1 MKCEGVVFRF
11 YSIAKIKCFSLFD
24 EFVSPVFLFY
34 SQAIFKLIPK
44 DELSALPDDENTAE
58 KRADKPWSF
67 FDKGENGEILWFK
80 WRLKSKNK
88 YKNQLLTLWANY
100 QCAPL
105 PSPWDPYEV
114 FLLSITSFQKPALNS
129 EPSLSLSSLQNEWQK
144 ESLSRECWTMRK
156 LYV

>member
-1 MKCEGVVFRF
+1 MKCEGVFFRF
-11 YSIAKIKCFSLFD
+11 YSTAKIKCFSLFD

-58 KRADKPWSF
+58 KRADKLWSF

-88 YKNQLLTLWANY
+88 YKNHLLTLWANY

-114 FLLSITSFQKPALNS
+114 FLIQLHFKNLH
-129 EPSLSLSSLQNEWQK
+129 
-144 ESLSRECWTMRK
+144 
-156 LYV
+156 